1 MRWWGCEGWGWPARS
16 SRERR
21 DLREGSRS
29 MKEVRTWVPFSMN
42 VRKEKSNK
50 DKKIKVKRLDEK
62 IEAVCLI
69 SCEAVRRLVMLR
81 RDD

>member
-1 MRWWGCEGWGWPARS
+1 
-16 SRERR
+16 
-21 DLREGSRS
+21 

-50 DKKIKVKRLDEK
+50 DNKIKVKRLDEK
-62 IEAVCLI
+62 IVAVCLI

>member
-1 MRWWGCEGWGWPARS
+1 
-16 SRERR
+16 
-21 DLREGSRS
+21 
-29 MKEVRTWVPFSMN
+29 MKEVRAWVPFSMN

-69 SCEAVRRLVMLR
+69 SCEVVRRLLMLR